1 MNSIFL
7 RIYGG
12 MLGVLVLVALL
23 GVMTLHLAN
32 KVRGE
37 QYREQLAHGTFTLM
51 GDNLKQ
57 MDSIERTR
65 ALAVWER
72 LLGIPL
78 ELETAEQAH
87 LDGGA
92 RNRLSRGQVV
102 VEQTGPH
109 AARVFRQVEAGESD
123 KPGSALLL
131 TGEVQQ
137 ISEQL
142 ARATIFL
149 LLDELVRFSVDEQPI
164 RLETLRLSKGFGF
177 DMHLIKLEQA
187 DVDDDQRRRIDE
199 GDTVMALGK
208 GGDSIRVL
216 SGVGET
222 PWVLEIGPLY
232 QFNPYPPELLILIAF
247 LGLCL
252 IGLVVYLLV
261 RRLERRLRGLE
272 AAATQI
278 AQGSLETRVPA
289 AGADSVGRLAS
300 AFNGMAEHL
309 QRSLTIQRELVRA
322 VSHELRTPVAR
333 LRFGLEMIGDASTPE
348 ARHKYMIGMDNDIQD
363 LDKLVDEMLTYARL
377 EQGSPTLNF
386 QRIDLDALI
395 SQVITELAPLRANVR
410 VSRGQCISVS
420 EEAPDV
426 QQAWVEAEPR
436 YLHRALQNLVSNAM
450 RHAESEVR
458 IGFQL
463 SQEHCRIDVEDD
475 GLGVPESA
483 WERIFTPF
491 MRLDDSRTRAS
502 GGHGLGLSIVR
513 RIVHWHGGR
522 ALIGRSEA
530 LGGACFSLTWPRQ
543 QRGV

>member
-23 GVMTLHLAN
+23 GVLSLHLLN
-32 KVRGE
+32 QVRTE
-37 QYREQLAHGTFTLM
+37 QYRDQLAHGTFALM
-51 GDNLKQ
+51 ADNLQ
-57 MDSIERTR
+57 LMDAIERHR

-78 ELETAEQAH
+78 SLQTAEQAQ
-87 LDGGA
+87 LSGGT
-92 RNRLSRGQVV
+92 RNRLQRGQVV

-109 AARVFRQVEAGESD
+109 AAKVYRQISNSE
-123 KPGSALLL
+123 PLLL

-137 ISEQL
+137 ITEQL

-149 LLDELVRFSVDEQPI
+149 LIDELVRFPVAEQPA
-164 RLETLRLSKGFGF
+164 RLEALRLSKGFGF
-177 DMHLIKLEQA
+177 DLQLIPLDKA
-187 DVDDDQRRRIDE
+187 DVDDDQRRRVYE

-208 GGDSIRVL
+208 GGDSIRVFA
-216 SGVGET
+216 GIVDT

-232 QFNPYPPELLILIAF
+232 QMSPYPPELLVLIAF

-261 RRLERRLRGLE
+261 RRLERRLLELE
-272 AAATQI
+272 AAATLI
-278 AQGSLETRVPA
+278 AQGSLETRVPDS
-289 AGADSVGRLAS
+289 GADSVGRLAV

-333 LRFGLEMIGDASTPE
+333 LRFGLEMISDATTPE
-348 ARHKYMIGMDNDIQD
+348 TRHKYMVGMDSDIQD

-377 EQGSPTLNF
+377 EQGAPTLNF
-386 QRIDLDALI
+386 QSIDLQRLLD
-395 SQVITELAPLRANVR
+395 QVIAELAPLRADVR
-410 VSRGQCISVS
+410 VSRGVCAGLA
-420 EEAPDV
+420 EGET
-426 QQAWVEAEPR
+426 AWVEAEPR

-458 IGFQL
+458 ISFEL
-463 SQEHCRIDVEDD
+463 SPDRCRIDIEDD
-475 GLGVPESA
+475 GPGIPESA
-483 WERIFTPF
+483 WGRIFTPF

-513 RIVHWHGGR
+513 RIIHWHGGR
-522 ALIGRSEA
+522 ASISRSSS
-530 LGGACFSLTWPRQ
+530 LGGACFSLAWPRTQ
-543 QRGV
+543 EPQ